1 MSPNLPVASTL
12 TTVED
17 RFQYLKLMGAC
28 LALTLPLEF
37 AYQARV
43 WRRPRRLV
51 RALAPTLAIFIPW
64 DVLAFRADHWRLN
77 PKYSTGVELPG
88 GLPIDEA
95 AFFVAVPICG
105 LLSYEA
111 VRNGLAGMHPWLAY
125 TR

>member
-1 MSPNLPVASTL
+1 M
-12 TTVED
+12 ED

-28 LALTLPLEF
+28 LVLTLPLEF

-64 DVLAFRADHWRLN
+64 DVLAFRAGHWRLN
-77 PKYSTGVELPG
+77 PEYSTGVELPG
-88 GLPIDEA
+88 GLPLDEA

-111 VRNGLAGMHPWLAY
+111 VRNGLAGMHPWRAP